1 MTEKP
6 VAAQPRAFLTGRLI
20 CNTLY
25 DMSVIWRKV
34 WRDLAHNKARTI
46 LVVLSIAAG
55 VFALG
60 LVLGTSGLVDASL
73 AREDKISRPAHL
85 IFRGERLGHE
95 TVEAALREPGVADAE
110 IEMVAIVRWRLSEE
124 AEWRHGVL
132 VAREDY
138 SAQRVGLVEL
148 MEGGWPSGNTLGV
161 ELQTA
166 RSFGIPLGALIIVES
181 GAGEMVS
188 IDGVVRKAYVPPP
201 TPDKPAVFYATPET
215 LTRLTGVRD
224 ASKLHVRLSSAGMD
238 AENVRRQVKDRLG
251 RMGLTV
257 TGFTSVGIEDGIPV
271 DYTGDLL
278 DAMFLILGVLGVV
291 LLGLSGFLI
300 VNTMNAIL
308 VQQTWQIGVIKVL
321 GATFWRVVRVYLSMV
336 LAYGLLALVLAV
348 PLGILG
354 ANALAGLLLDML
366 SIVAPT
372 AFQIS
377 PLAVAVQVVM
387 AMAVSLLAA
396 TLPVIAG
403 VRISPHRA
411 IGTYGLGGKFGRGPL
426 DRLMGRVRF
435 LPRPMALSLRNVFRR
450 KVRVALTLSAF
461 ILAGVLFIAV
471 VSARSSFRYSVELL
485 LEGFAY
491 DVMVLSPRHYR
502 ADRLTE
508 VTVGMPGVA
517 SVEVWEQAY
526 VNLSLATGEHDILVY
541 GIPPGSEAFRL
552 PIFAGRELLS
562 GDGHAI
568 VLDNR
573 LAVREGIA
581 VGDQVTL
588 TIAGQESI
596 WTVVGLLSLSA
607 AAGPEMTNFV
617 PFDALTGEVGRA
629 GWGNMAIVI
638 SEAHDAPARERL
650 IADLGDAYAARHIEA
665 RNLNSADDLRQ
676 TLNMAFDTLA
686 YLLGAMAFLAA
697 AVGCM
702 GLVGT
707 LSINVVER
715 MREVGVMRATGA
727 TSLDVF
733 AVFLGEGVSLGMLS
747 WVLAVPLSYPCAR
760 AFGNALGST
769 FGAPLDFDYSL
780 PSVFIW
786 LVLVTVLSAL
796 ASVGPTWRATRVSV
810 REALVYE

>member
-1 MTEKP
+1 
-6 VAAQPRAFLTGRLI
+6 VGVVW
-20 CNTLY
+20 C
-25 DMSVIWRKV
+25 KV
-34 WRDLAHNKARTI
+34 WRDLAHNRARTI

-60 LVLGTSGLVDASL
+60 LVLGAGSLVDAGL
-73 AREDKISRPAHL
+73 VREDVVSRPAHL
-85 IFRGERLGHE
+85 IFRGEQLDRE

-110 IEMVAIVRWRLSEE
+110 FEMVAIVRWRLPAE

-138 SAQRVGLVEL
+138 GAQRVNLLEL
-148 MEGGWPSGNTLGV
+148 MEGDWPSGNTLGV
-161 ELQTA
+161 ELQTS
-166 RSFGIPLGALIIVES
+166 RSFDIPLGTSIVVES

-188 IDGVVRKAYVPPP
+188 IDGVLRKAYVPPP
-201 TPDKPAVFYATPET
+201 TPDKPAVFYTTPET

-224 ASKLHVRLSSAGMD
+224 ASKLHVRLSPDGMD
-238 AENVRRQVKDRLG
+238 ADDVRRQVEDRLG

-257 TGFTSVGIEDGIPV
+257 TGFTSVGVEDGIPA
-271 DYTGDLL
+271 DYTGDVL
-278 DAMFLILGVLGVV
+278 DAMFLVLGVLGVV

-308 VQQTWQIGVIKVL
+308 VQQTWQIGVMKVL
-321 GATFWRVVRVYLSMV
+321 GATFWRVVRVYLSMA
-336 LAYGLLALVLAV
+336 LAYGLLALVLAI

-354 ANALAGLLLDML
+354 ANALAGFLSGML
-366 SIVAPT
+366 SIVMPA
-372 AFQIS
+372 ALQIS

-396 TLPVIAG
+396 ALPVIAG
-403 VRISPHRA
+403 VRISPHQA
-411 IGTYGLGGKFGRGPL
+411 IGTYGLGGRFGRGPL
-426 DRLMGRVRF
+426 DRLMGWIRF

-450 KVRVALTLSAF
+450 KVRVMLTLSTF
-461 ILAGVLFIAV
+461 TLVGVLFIAV
-471 VSARSSFRYSVELL
+471 VSVRSSFRHSVELM

-508 VTVGMPGVA
+508 ATAGVPGVA

-526 VNLSLATGEHDILVY
+526 VNLSLVTGEHDILVY
-541 GIPPGSEAFRL
+541 GIPPGSEALRL
-552 PIFAGRELLS
+552 SILAGRALLP

-573 LAVREGIA
+573 LAVREGIG
-581 VGDQVTL
+581 VGDEVTL
-588 TIAGQESI
+588 TIAGQEST
-596 WTVVGLLSLSA
+596 WAVVGLLSLTA

-617 PFDALTGEVGRA
+617 PFGALTGEAGRA

-638 SEAHDAPARERL
+638 SEGHDASAREQL
-650 IADLGDAYAARHIEA
+650 IADLSDAYAAQHIEA
-665 RNLNSADDLRQ
+665 RSLNSADDLRQ

-697 AVGCM
+697 AVGSM

-715 MREVGVMRATGA
+715 MREVGVMRAIGA
-727 TSLDVF
+727 VSSDVF
-733 AVFLGEGVSLGMLS
+733 AVFLAEGVFLGVLS
-747 WVLAVPLSYPCAR
+747 WLLAVPLSYPCAR
-760 AFGNALGST
+760 VFGNALGST
-769 FGAPLDFDYSL
+769 FGAPLDFAYSL
-780 PSVFIW
+780 PSVFVW
-786 LVLVTVLSAL
+786 LVLVAVLSAL
-796 ASVGPTWRATRVSV
+796 SSVWPAFRATRVSV
-810 REALVYE
+810 REALAYE

>member
-1 MTEKP
+1 
-6 VAAQPRAFLTGRLI
+6 V
-20 CNTLY
+20 
-25 DMSVIWRKV
+25 SVVWRKV
-34 WRDLAHNKARTI
+34 WRDLAHNRARTI

-60 LVLGTSGLVDASL
+60 LVLGTSGLVRAGL
-73 AREDKISRPAHL
+73 AREDVVSQPAHI
-85 IFRGERLGHE
+85 IFRGERLDQE
-95 TVEAALREPGVADAE
+95 TVQAALREPGVADAE
-110 IEMVAIVRWRLSEE
+110 LEMVTIVRWRLPEE
-124 AEWRHGVL
+124 AEWQHGVL

-148 MEGGWPSGNTLGV
+148 MEGNWPGQNTLVV
-161 ELQTA
+161 ELQTS
-166 RSFGIPLGALIIVES
+166 RSFDIPLGTSIVVES
-181 GAGEMVS
+181 GAGEWMSVG
-188 IDGVVRKAYVPPP
+188 GVVRKAYVPPP
-201 TPDKPAVFYATPET
+201 PPDKPAVFYATPET
-215 LTRLTGVRD
+215 LTHLTGVRD
-224 ASKLHVRLSSAGMD
+224 ASKLHVRLSSDARN
-238 AENVRRQVKDRLG
+238 AENVRKRVEDRLG

-257 TGFTSVGIEDGIPV
+257 TGFTSVGVEDGIPV
-271 DYTGDLL
+271 DYTGDML

-308 VQQTWQIGVIKVL
+308 VRQMWQIGVMKTL
-321 GATFWRVVRVYLSMV
+321 GATFWRVACIYLSMA
-336 LAYGLLALVLAV
+336 LAYGLLASMLAI
-348 PLGILG
+348 PLGVLG
-354 ANALAGLLLDML
+354 ANVLASLLLEML
-366 SIVAPT
+366 GIVTPA
-372 AFQIS
+372 AFRIS
-377 PLAVAVQVVM
+377 PLAVVVQVVL

-396 TLPVIAG
+396 VLPVIAG

-411 IGTYGLGGKFGRGPL
+411 IGTYGLGGRFGRGPF
-426 DRLMGRVRF
+426 DRLMGRLRF
-435 LPRPMALSLRNVFRR
+435 LPRLVALSLRNVFRR
-450 KVRVALTLSAF
+450 KVRVALTLF
-461 ILAGVLFIAV
+461 TFTLVGVLFIAV
-471 VSARSSFRYSVELL
+471 VSARSSFRHSVELL

-491 DVMVLSPRHYR
+491 DVMVHSPRHYR

-508 VTVGMPGVA
+508 VTAGVAGVA

-526 VNLSLATGEHDILVY
+526 VNLSLSTGEHDILVY

-552 PIFAGRELLS
+552 PVLAGRELLP
-562 GDGHAI
+562 GDERAI

-573 LAVREGIA
+573 LAVREDIGI
-581 VGDQVTL
+581 GDEVAL
-588 TIAGQESI
+588 TIAGREST
-596 WTVVGLLSLSA
+596 WVVVGLLSLTA
-607 AAGPEMTNFV
+607 AAGPEMTNVV
-617 PFDALTGEVGRA
+617 PFAALTGEVSRA

-650 IADLGDAYAARHIEA
+650 IADLSDAYATQHIEA

-727 TSLDVF
+727 VSSDVF
-733 AVFLGEGVSLGMLS
+733 AVFLGEGVFLGVSS
-747 WVLAVPLSYPCAR
+747 WLLAVPLSYPCAR

-780 PSVFIW
+780 PSVFTW
-786 LVLVTVLSAL
+786 LILVTVLSAL
-796 ASVGPTWRATRVSV
+796 ASLWPAWRATRVSV
-810 REALVYE
+810 REALAYE